1 MKIILLQDYLRNG
14 GTERQTVLL
23 ANSFAAAGHS
33 VTLLTFRPGGILDGS
48 LSSNVTRQS
57 LQPFDTRLDWFAPG
71 LINQVV
77 RRSPDIILC
86 MGRMANCYGQHLV
99 RKTRKLLPNLVV
111 IASMRTGKRL
121 PALFRQSLH
130 RVHHVVTNSLAAK
143 TTLVSD
149 HSVPPEKVAVIYNSL
164 VFPAHE
170 FPPRNESLRAQQGAT
185 SSTKVL
191 LNVAMF
197 RPEKNQQELITLVA
211 GLPADFDWQ
220 LWLAGDGP
228 SRAACMSL
236 AHQLGATSR
245 VRFLGFQSDPSALY
259 AAADLAVH
267 ASHSESLS
275 NFLIEAQAHGLPVVA
290 CDAQGIAECFVPDV
304 TGVAIPHHQPEV
316 FRAAVLRFARPDPA
330 LRQQAREF
338 ARANFDPPRQVAAYL
353 DLFAALAR
361 GGSLPPSLSS

>member
-14 GTERQTVLL
+14 GTEHQTVLL
-23 ANSFAAAGHS
+23 ANSFASAGHS
-33 VTLLTFRPGGILDGS
+33 VSLLTFRPGGILEGRI
-48 LSSNVTRQS
+48 SSNVTRQS
-57 LQPFDTRLDWFAPG
+57 LQLFDTCLDWFAPG
-71 LINQVV
+71 LINQVI

-86 MGRMANCYGQHLV
+86 MGRMANCYGLHLV
-99 RKTRKLLPNLVV
+99 RKTRKLLPDLVV
-111 IASMRTGKRL
+111 IATMRTGKKL
-121 PALFRQSLH
+121 PSLFRQSL
-130 RVHHVVTNSLAAK
+130 RCVHHVVANSQAAK
-143 TTLVSD
+143 TTLVRD

-164 VFPAHE
+164 VFPVQS
-170 FPPRNESLRAQQGAT
+170 PQQRNESLRSQHGAT

-197 RPEKNQQELITLVA
+197 RPEKNQQELITLAA

-236 AHQLGATSR
+236 AHHLGVTSR
-245 VRFLGFQSDPSALY
+245 VKFLGFQSDPSTLY

-275 NFLIEAQAHGLPVVA
+275 NFLIEAQAHGLPAVA
-290 CDAQGIAECFVPDV
+290 CEAQGIAECFVPDI

-316 FRAAVLRFARPDPA
+316 FRAAILRFARSDPA

-338 ARANFDPPRQVAAYL
+338 ARANFDATRRVAAYL
-353 DLFAALAR
+353 DLFATLAR
-361 GGSLPPSLSS
+361 DDSLPPSLSS